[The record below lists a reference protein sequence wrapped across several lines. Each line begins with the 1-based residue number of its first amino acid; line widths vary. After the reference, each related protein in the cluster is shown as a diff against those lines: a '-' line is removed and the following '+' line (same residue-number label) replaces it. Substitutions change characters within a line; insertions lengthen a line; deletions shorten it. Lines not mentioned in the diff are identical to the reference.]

1 ITDDILEADLQNLL
15 RGIPGIIEEGKPLR
29 CTAIIDDRNADTID
43 GAKEWVAES
52 LDQFVTEYL
61 HTRAKL
67 IAREIQLGKMVNLI
81 NEMAPDLQLKLQSK
95 LDRRSVRFDDE
106 SNDEEPL
113 APRSRND
120 RAGTVDSTGSFRS
133 RGDDKIKKF
142 PDPLELTDGKKP
154 TYKEWKNERAKTA
167 YIKTRIS
174 GEAAEHMYPFLESEE
189 DDFQSTFIRL
199 ANEAR
204 LSRDQWKE
212 ELHDRLYDSLRLTIA
227 EAVGNDEISFQKYC
241 MTEQTITVRKF
252 TGNCFNCGKAGH
264 RALECRGPKK
274 TTEVKSV

>member
-1 ITDDILEADLQNLL
+1 NLL
-15 RGIPGIIEEGKPLR
+15 RGIPGMIEEGKPLG

-43 GAKEWVAES
+43 GAKEWVAEN

-67 IAREIQLGKMVNLI
+67 MAREIQLGKM
-81 NEMAPDLQLKLQSK
+81 SK

-120 RAGTVDSTGSFRS
+120 RAGTVDLTGSFRS

-154 TYKEWKNERAKTA
+154 TYKEAKTA

-189 DDFQSTFIRL
+189 DDSTFIRL

-212 ELHDRLYDSLRLTIA
+212 ELHDRLYDSLRLTMA

-241 MTEQTITVRKF
+241 SKATTITS
-252 TGNCFNCGKAGH
+252 T
-264 RALECRGPKK
+264 LI
-274 TTEVKSV
+274 TTNRTLYRLGSGGTTSPITP